1 MLHSSTSGAGAATFL
16 RTIFI
21 VLVLGATDA
30 DATATDTVSLDILIV
45 SEVDAELLAIMIL
58 H

>member
-30 DATATDTVSLDILIV
+30 DAATDTVSLDILIV